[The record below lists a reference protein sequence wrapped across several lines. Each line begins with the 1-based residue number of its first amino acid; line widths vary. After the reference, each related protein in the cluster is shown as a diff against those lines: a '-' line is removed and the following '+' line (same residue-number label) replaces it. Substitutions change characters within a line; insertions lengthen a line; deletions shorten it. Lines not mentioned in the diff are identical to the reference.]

1 MAPHDMFMDSG
12 FFRPRSLLTRPTWP
26 LLAAVLML
34 ASVRA
39 ATAAVLFDEGAA
51 RIVWLSG
58 VTTLVC
64 TVMIGAA
71 TAVLNRRWRRERFD
85 SQERERKALEEAERA
100 RENERDVEAESR
112 ARSGFLAVMSHE
124 IRTPMNGVL
133 GLAGVLLDTPLNEQ
147 QRKMVLAIRDSG
159 DALMRILNDILD
171 FSKLDAG
178 KMALEQTPFSPA
190 ALTRSPVSLLGPRA
204 DAKGLRLEAVCDDD
218 LPAAL
223 RGDSGRIRQVLLN
236 LVSNA
241 VKFSAHGSVTVHAS
255 CPVVNGDIAT
265 IVWTVKDTGMGIP
278 ADRLDGLFREFMQV
292 DSSVS
297 RRFGGSGLGLAISK
311 RIVEQMGGGIS
322 VTSRVGQG
330 STFRVTLPL
339 PVADAVLEEETAP
352 LDVAADFAARIRQ
365 FGRPVR
371 LLFAEDNP
379 TNQFVAMQ
387 SLRGFDVQTDV
398 VADGLEAVHAA
409 SSFLYDVICMDMR
422 MPDMDGLAATRAIRA
437 RGGHLAK
444 VPIVALTANAFP
456 EDVRACYAAGMTGFI
471 AKPVR
476 RDAFLAAL
484 LAALDQAGGTTDP
497 VLGAEPSADATALDR
512 DDFSTLIEEIGQD
525 GVAEL
530 VTMFSAETEARL
542 ETLRRPD
549 IDRVTLGREIHSLK
563 GAAAAA
569 CAVALSRLAADLELS
584 LARGGEAHVMDF
596 EGLTKAYEAWRSR
609 VHQALEEETQTVRAP
624 LAA

>member
-1 MAPHDMFMDSG
+1 MIQKYDFVRRRIRGAGLLTPVCML
-12 FFRPRSLLTRPTWP
+12 SLLTPARAW
-26 LLAAVLML
+26 
-34 ASVRA
+34 ASDGMADV
-39 ATAAVLFDEGAA
+39 
-51 RIVWLSG
+51 VWLSAIA
-58 VTTLVC
+58 TLIC
-64 TVMIGAA
+64 TVAIGAMMM
-71 TAVLNRRWRRERFD
+71 VLNRQWRRERLD
-85 SQERERKALEEAERA
+85 SEERERNALEEAERA
-100 RENERDVEAESR
+100 REHQRDIEAESR

-124 IRTPMNGVL
+124 IRTPMNGIL

-147 QRKMVLAIRDSG
+147 QRKMVMAIRDSG

-171 FSKLDAG
+171 FSKIDAG
-178 KMALEQTPFSPA
+178 KMAMEQTPFSPA
-190 ALTRSPVSLLGPRA
+190 ALTVSPVSLLGPRA
-204 DAKGLRLEAVCDDD
+204 GAKGLVLEAVCDDD
-218 LPAAL
+218 LPAAV

-241 VKFSAHGSVTVHAS
+241 VKFSERGSVTVHAA
-255 CPVVNGDIAT
+255 CPVVTGDVAT

-278 ADRLDGLFREFMQV
+278 PDRLDGLFREFMQV
-292 DSSVS
+292 DSSIS

-311 RIVEQMGGGIS
+311 RIVEQMGGTIA

-330 STFRVTLPL
+330 SSFRVTLQL
-339 PVADAVLEEETAP
+339 PIADAIEEDGTARM
-352 LDVAADFAARIRQ
+352 DVAAEFAARIRQ

-437 RGGHLAK
+437 RGGQLAT

-456 EDVRACYAAGMTGFI
+456 EDVRACYDAGMTGFI

-484 LAALDQAGGTTDP
+484 LAALDQATDTRVTVIGP
-497 VLGAEPSADATALDR
+497 EAGQNAAALDR
-512 DDFSTLIEEIGQD
+512 DDFATLIEEIGQD
-525 GVAEL
+525 GAEEL
-530 VTMFSAETEARL
+530 VAMFKTETEARL
-542 ETLRRPD
+542 ARVRRPD
-549 IDRVTLGREIHSLK
+549 IDRSTLCREVHTLK

-569 CAVALSRLAADLELS
+569 CAVTLSRLAADLELS
-584 LARGGEAHVMDF
+584 LARGGDAHFMDF
-596 EGLTKAYEAWRSR
+596 EGLEKAFDAWRMQ
-609 VHQALEEETQTVRAP
+609 VDQALEEEAR
-624 LAA
+624 LMD